1 VTFRPLLFVLALAVP
16 ALGCNSALPMV
27 PTTPSMADGFQQLEP
42 EIPSGL
48 DDDPPM
54 ALTLHP
60 GDVVTLQT
68 ISAETS
74 EVAGL
79 TVDERGILHIPLAGD
94 VEVAGLNLTG
104 AEQRIE
110 EAIRP
115 FDRSARITLLLSEPN
130 GQRASVIG
138 AVTTP
143 GRYAVVPGMR
153 LADLLADSGGPAS
166 IEEAGF
172 LIATANLHGA
182 RLVRDGEP
190 LPVSLAIAL
199 TGDRRHNVRVRPGD
213 HLYVPPELENLVSV
227 LGEVNS
233 AQVFRYRNGL
243 RLSRALALAGGTTR
257 DADHGD
263 IVIMRGPGDNPQLYV
278 AHFDDVLG
286 GDAPDPV
293 LAPGDVVYVHSSGIA
308 NFRDAI
314 AAISPLVSLAATS
327 GLGFAVLNGAP

>member
-1 VTFRPLLFVLALAVP
+1 
-16 ALGCNSALPMV
+16 
-27 PTTPSMADGFQQLEP
+27 MADGFQLLEP
-42 EIPSGL
+42 EIPSGV

-60 GDVVTLQT
+60 GDVVRLQT
-68 ISAETS
+68 ISAETTA
-74 EVAGL
+74 VDGL

-94 VEVAGLNLTG
+94 VQVAGLNLTE

-115 FDRSARITLLLSEPN
+115 FDRSARVTLLIAHPN

-138 AVTTP
+138 AVSSP
-143 GRYAVVPGMR
+143 GRYPIVPGMR
-153 LADLLADSGGPAS
+153 LADLLADAGGPAS

-172 LIATANLHGA
+172 LVATANLHGA

-190 LPVSLAIAL
+190 LPVSLSIAL

-213 HLYVPPELENLVSV
+213 HLFVPPELENLVSV
-227 LGEVNS
+227 LGEVHN

-263 IVIMRGPGDNPQLYV
+263 IVVMRGPGDNPQLYV
-278 AHFDDVLG
+278 AHFNDVLD

-293 LAPGDVVYVHSSGIA
+293 LAPGDVVYVHSSGLA
-308 NFRDAI
+308 NFRDAMG
-314 AAISPLVSLAATS
+314 AISPLVSIAASS
-327 GLGFAVLNGAP
+327 GLGFAILSNAP